1 MAVISRNLTQ
11 VQNFS
16 VPPQEMITKD
26 SVTVYVNA
34 IMYYKV
40 FANIKTILKV
50 SAIRCN
56 QNQDQPTGGGPSEG
70 RDQCRRLQRLCP
82 GSCCN
87 HIEESVVVVVVVVLV
102 SMVVLVVV
110 LVVVVLVVVVVVG
123 GGAVGIVVVSLLC
136 VRGLYSNILL

>member
-1 MAVISRNLTQ
+1 MPRILSQ

-40 FANIKTILKV
+40 FANIKTILK
-50 SAIRCN
+50 SIRCN
-56 QNQDQPTGGGPSEG
+56 QHQDQPTGGRPGEG

>member
-1 MAVISRNLTQ
+1 MPRILSQ

-40 FANIKTILKV
+40 FANIKTILK
-50 SAIRCN
+50 SIRCN
-56 QNQDQPTGGGPSEG
+56 QHQDQPTGGRPGEG

-87 HIEESVVVVVVVVLV
+87 HIEESVVVLVVVVVLV
-102 SMVVLVVV
+102 SLVVLVVV